1 MSQVSVDTYIGRRNT
16 RSYQVVQRDGVEVL
30 VSNALAPHVRSIHM
44 DVKRFLFMTSLKA
57 ELELQNGLVLATS

>member
-16 RSYQVVQRDGVEVL
+16 RNYQVVRRDGVEVL
-30 VSNALAPHVRSIHM
+30 VSNALAPHVRGIHM

>member
-1 MSQVSVDTYIGRRNT
+1 MSQVSVDTYVGRRNT
-16 RSYQVVQRDGVEVL
+16 RNYHVVQWDGVEVL

>member
-1 MSQVSVDTYIGRRNT
+1 VSVDTYIGSRNT
-16 RSYQVVQRDGVEVL
+16 RNYHAVQRDGVEVL

-44 DVKRFLFMTSLKA
+44 EVKRFLFMSSLKA

>member
-1 MSQVSVDTYIGRRNT
+1 M
-16 RSYQVVQRDGVEVL
+16 VQWDGVEVL

>member
-1 MSQVSVDTYIGRRNT
+1 MSQVSVDTYVGRRNT
-16 RSYQVVQRDGVEVL
+16 RNYHVVQWDGVEVL

-44 DVKRFLFMTSLKA
+44 EVKKFLFMSSLKA

>member
-16 RSYQVVQRDGVEVL
+16 RSYHVVRQDGVEVL
-30 VSNALAPHVRSIHM
+30 VSNALVPHVRSIHM